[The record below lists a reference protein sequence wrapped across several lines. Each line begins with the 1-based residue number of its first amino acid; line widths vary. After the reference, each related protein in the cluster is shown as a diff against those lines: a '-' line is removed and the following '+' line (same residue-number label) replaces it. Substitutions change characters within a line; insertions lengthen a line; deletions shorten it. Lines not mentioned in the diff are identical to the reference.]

1 MSETLSGSDA
11 GVIMLRSD
19 RLAVEIVSPGTEYQ
33 GTRFDWTGF
42 ITQVTLDSS
51 GSTQP
56 HTFCV
61 PESLQPGQGTGG
73 IGLCNEFGNDLA
85 VGYADVRPGDL
96 FPKLGIGL
104 LRRPDEA
111 AYNFFRPYE
120 IAQPF
125 PVEVDTAADRA
136 TFTVQPLDCRGYAVR
151 LRKAITVH
159 GNQVQIAYQLE
170 NVGRQP
176 IVTNEYVHNFVGIDR
191 HPMGP
196 DYRLRLPYRIEIE
209 MPSGVLGRMLPRFV
223 RKLLPAAVLARVE
236 RILLRRMLGVLI
248 IGDQE
253 IGFRATPH
261 QPFYCLLKGFARS
274 ERPQWEL
281 VHLPSGVAMR
291 ETDDRAPSRVA
302 VWGTTHV
309 ISAEVFVDV
318 HVQPGET
325 QAWTRRYEFLAGP
338 RLAQD

>member
-1 MSETLSGSDA
+1 MSDTWSDNHPDA
-11 GVIMLRSD
+11 IHIHSD
-19 RLAVEIVSPGTEYQ
+19 QLDVEIAPPGTVYQ

-42 ITQVTLDSS
+42 ITQVTLDSG
-51 GSTQP
+51 GSTHP

-85 VGYADVRPGDL
+85 VGYADARPGDL
-96 FPKLGIGL
+96 FPKVGIGL
-104 LRRPDEA
+104 LQRTDEA
-111 AYNFFRPYE
+111 PYNFFRPYE
-120 IAQPF
+120 IAQQF
-125 PVEVDTAADRA
+125 PIEVETAADRA
-136 TFTVQPLDCRGYAVR
+136 TFTVQPLDCRGYAIR
-151 LRKAITVH
+151 LRKTVAAQ
-159 GNQVQIAYQLE
+159 GNQIQIAYQLE

-176 IVTNEYVHNFVGIDR
+176 IVTNEYCHNFVGIDR
-191 HPMGP
+191 HPIGP
-196 DYRLRLPYRIEIE
+196 NYRLRMPYHIEVE
-209 MPSGVLGRMLPRFV
+209 RPSGVLGQMP
-223 RKLLPAAVLARVE
+223 
-236 RILLRRMLGVLI
+236 GVLT

-261 QPFYCLLKGFARS
+261 QPFYCLLKGFAQS

-302 VWGTTHV
+302 VWGTAHV

-318 HVQPGET
+318 QVQPGET
-325 QAWTRRYEFLAGP
+325 QAWTRRYEFLASSG
-338 RLAQD
+338 QVEG

>member
-42 ITQVTLDSS
+42 ITQVTLGGS
-51 GSTQP
+51 GSTHP

-85 VGYADVRPGDL
+85 VGYADARPGDL

-104 LRRPDEA
+104 LQRTDEA
-111 AYNFFRPYE
+111 PYNFFRPYE
-120 IAQPF
+120 IAQRF
-125 PVEVDTAADRA
+125 PIEVETAADRA

-151 LRKAITVH
+151 LRKTVAAQ
-159 GNQVQIAYQLE
+159 GNQIQIAYQLE

-176 IVTNEYVHNFVGIDR
+176 IVTNEYCHNFVGIDR
-191 HPMGP
+191 HPIGP
-196 DYRLRLPYRIEIE
+196 DYRLRLPYRIEVE
-209 MPSGVLGRMLPRFV
+209 MPSGVMG
-223 RKLLPAAVLARVE
+223 
-236 RILLRRMLGVLI
+236 RMLGVLA

-281 VHLPSGVAMR
+281 VHVPSGVGMR

-325 QAWTRRYEFLAGP
+325 QAWTRRYEFLASSG
-338 RLAQD
+338 QVEG